1 MRESKK
7 LGIRG
12 PLFFT
17 NDRPNER
24 LLSSYRVILYICCS
38 LLISCTTTHSSI
50 NISLEKALASPST
63 LQIPYEASNQGLM
76 IIEAE
81 LPDIGSKKFILD
93 TGATSSGVFAKSLP
107 KGVNIWPKGRDV
119 HVHSISRTEIRETV
133 HPPYLKLGGVELN
146 GIQLVLINPSKHD
159 EVLLNRT
166 IGVIGLD
173 VLSRYKLYVDP
184 QTQTL
189 SLIDQAALPITFTE
203 PWTQVAMTEALY
215 NTSAFGLHFLEL
227 KIGGKTTFALF
238 DTGAEYNV
246 MNWNF
251 KNIGQLRLRRRSMKK
266 QWEHNGALGEF
277 EPIGLAKIDGIKSRN
292 YTWPQQTFSVFD
304 IKSFEAIGLKD
315 KPLMIA
321 GMPFFDNRS
330 LFIDFHNDDLWLNL
344 VDRDSQKANV
354 RYSNPG
360 PIRRNNMNTDY

>member
-1 MRESKK
+1 MFEQKRFNIRE
-7 LGIRG
+7 

-17 NDRPNER
+17 NGRPIES
-24 LLSSYRVILYICCS
+24 LLSSYRIFLYICCS
-38 LLISCTTTHSSI
+38 LLISCTTTHPPI
-50 NISLEKALASPST
+50 NISLEETLARPST
-63 LQIPYEASNQGLM
+63 VQIPYEASKQGLI

-81 LPDIGSKKFILD
+81 LPDIGLKKFVLD

-107 KGVNIWPKGRDV
+107 KGINIWPKGRDV

-133 HPPYLKLGGVELN
+133 HPPYLKLGGVEFN

-159 EVLLNRT
+159 EVLLNQT

-189 SLIDQAALPITFTE
+189 SLIDQAAPPITFTK
-203 PWTQVAMTEALY
+203 PWTKAAMTEALY

-227 KIGGKTTFALF
+227 KIGSKTTFALI

-251 KNIGQLRLRRRSMKK
+251 KNIGQLSLRRRSMKK

-277 EPIGLAKIDGIKSRN
+277 QPIGLAKIDGIKSKTF
-292 YTWPQQTFSVFD
+292 TWPQQTFSVFD

-321 GMPFFDNRS
+321 GMPFFENRS
-330 LFIDFHNDDLWLNL
+330 LFIDFHNDDLWLNPA
-344 VDRDSQKANV
+344 DKDSQKANV
-354 RYSNPG
+354 RYSDPG
-360 PIRRNNMNTDY
+360 PISRNDMNADY

>member
-133 HPPYLKLGGVELN
+133 HPPYLKLGGVEIN

-159 EVLLNRT
+159 EVLLNQT

-173 VLSRYKLYVDP
+173 VLSRYKLFVDP

-189 SLIDQAALPITFTE
+189 SLIDQAAPPITLIQ
-203 PWTQVAMTEALY
+203 PWTQIPMTEELY
-215 NTSAFGLHFLEL
+215 NTSALGLHFLEL
-227 KIGGKTTFALF
+227 RMGGQRTFALF

-251 KNIGQLRLRRRSMKK
+251 KTIWQLSIRRRSMKK
-266 QWEHNGALGEF
+266 QWEHSGALGEF
-277 EPIGLAKIDGIKSRN
+277 EPIGLAKIEGIHSRQ

-304 IKSFEAIGLKD
+304 IKSFETIGLKD

-321 GMPFFDNRS
+321 GMPFFENRS
-330 LFIDFHNDDLWLNL
+330 LFVDFFNNYLWVKSGDGGLQKAETRVSKPGQTRHNDTN
-344 VDRDSQKANV
+344 KA
-354 RYSNPG
+354 Y
-360 PIRRNNMNTDY
+360 